1 MKKVSQV
8 IPKEQVEILVE
19 SLNVLEAAL
28 KTVDDKSENLN
39 YKLFDILVLKALLN
53 KTEVVVNVPFEL
65 YEKFTDENGVD
76 FPNY

>member
-65 YEKFTDENGVD
+65 YEKFTAENGVD